1 MSYSYSSAGGEDK
14 TTTSPE
20 KWREGVGGR
29 EGGKGVADVWGAPSH
44 ASGEVWLERKG
55 KEVWVMWILMWRGG
69 KYGLLQYVVAL
80 PRGPWRPCAVWAVV
94 RALRLPTLS

>member
-1 MSYSYSSAGGEDK
+1 M
-14 TTTSPE
+14 
-20 KWREGVGGR
+20 GGR